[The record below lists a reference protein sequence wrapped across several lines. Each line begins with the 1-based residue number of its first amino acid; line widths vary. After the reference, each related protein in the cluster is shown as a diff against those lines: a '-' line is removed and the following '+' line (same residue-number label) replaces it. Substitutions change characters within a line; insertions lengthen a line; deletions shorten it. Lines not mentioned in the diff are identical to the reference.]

1 MEPTKKIEVQVK
13 EPKKYIQ
20 SETTNLSVLK
30 WTGMR
35 RASKL
40 KEQLAKARSF

>member
-1 MEPTKKIEVQVK
+1 MVPTKKIEVQVK
-13 EPKKYIQ
+13 DPKKSIQ
-20 SETTNLSVLK
+20 SETTNLPVLK

-35 RASKL
+35 HANRL